1 MRARILFTDGK
12 RTRDLLW
19 LSHDGR
25 DVYCGPCGL
34 DWKRSYH
41 QSGKAHL
48 NRLGERTE
56 EKWCTPL
63 ADLKGFYLLEG
74 MGVLNSVDALDVDL
88 FPDYSGKRGDAVL
101 VVDSRSFPENSTINV
116 HIGLLEPNNLEA
128 LKVSYL
134 CNKSMNPKQ
143 VLISTEVQ
151 PWVVVILSLPNQS
164 L

>member
-1 MRARILFTDGK
+1 
-12 RTRDLLW
+12 
-19 LSHDGR
+19 
-25 DVYCGPCGL
+25 
-34 DWKRSYH
+34 
-41 QSGKAHL
+41 
-48 NRLGERTE
+48 
-56 EKWCTPL
+56 
-63 ADLKGFYLLEG
+63 